1 LAHGTDSRVV
11 FMRERITLEPNKVPF
26 GGRSLSLSHKRHQKL
41 TLAWST
47 VTVGF
52 CGKTYRAIKVKYS
65 SAPGTPL
72 GADYIFDK
80 VKVFYDAETFN
91 SFCAENEIEPHFT
104 NVNWWVTEQVK
115 TNEGRLA
122 KYFENQGSTE
132 MSKYMIDNKFVTLV
146 IEHGLNYSAIQVYA
160 ANCTLKEYEFF
171 RVLNAFQAYQEI
183 DMFISGSFTTPDV
196 PMIELTEKDRI
207 AQHGFDKYSFKH
219 KPK

>member
-1 LAHGTDSRVV
+1 
-11 FMRERITLEPNKVPF
+11 MRDRLVLTENQVPY
-26 GGRSLSLSHKRHQKL
+26 GGRSLSMSSRSSPKI
-41 TLAWST
+41 TAVWST
-47 VTVGF
+47 VTIGF
-52 CGKTYRAIKVKYS
+52 CGKTYRAIKVVYS
-65 SAPGTPL
+65 SVAGTPI
-72 GADYIFDK
+72 ASAAHFYSK

-91 SFCAENEIEPHFT
+91 AFCAEYEIEPRFA
-104 NVNWWVTEQVK
+104 NVNWWITERVK

-122 KYFENQGSTE
+122 KYFEDQGSTE

-146 IEHGLNYSAIQVYA
+146 IEHSINGRADSVYV
-160 ANCTLKEYEFF
+160 ANGTLKEYEFF